1 MHTTALPETRSL
13 LDRLVEQTVFT
24 PIREGSAVSETV
36 ARIGQA
42 IALGLLQPGE
52 QLPPE
57 ARLAEE
63 LGISTTTLRTA
74 LAILR
79 EAGHLETLRG
89 RGGGTFVSQ
98 EAARVVELHRSELP
112 SEAALRDF
120 ADHRAALEGA
130 AAELAAQRATP
141 AHVAHLEALVARM
154 AAETE
159 FEEWARIDTLFHLA
173 LADASGTQRLLA
185 AIADVRAE
193 AHRLSLMVPE
203 PRSTF
208 DLSNDE
214 HRAIVNAVAQR
225 HAERARQAVYEHVR
239 STLALWLGLGL
250 VREETEAGGRAG
262 GPQQHDDRRN
272 P

>member
-1 MHTTALPETRSL
+1 MHTTALPQTRSL

-57 ARLAEE
+57 ARLAED

-89 RGGGTFVSQ
+89 RGGGTFVSHG
-98 EAARVVELHRSELP
+98 AARTVELRRAELP
-112 SEAALRDF
+112 SETELRDF
-120 ADHRAALEGA
+120 ADYRAALEGA
-130 AAELAAQRATP
+130 AAELAAQRAAP
-141 AHVAHLEALVARM
+141 EQVGYLETLVARM
-154 AAETE
+154 AVETE
-159 FEEWARIDTLFHLA
+159 FEAWARIDTLFHLA
-173 LADASGTQRLLA
+173 LADAAGAQRLLA
-185 AIADVRAE
+185 EITEVRAE
-193 AHRLSLMVPE
+193 AHRLSLSVPE

-225 HAERARQAVYEHVR
+225 HAERARHAIDEHVR

-250 VREETEAGGRAG
+250 VREETVAS
-262 GPQQHDDRRN
+262 DRFG
-272 P
+272 